1 MILGIWLNNILINMK
16 KWYKNLIW
24 LTLLLFC
31 LPLLVNSQTFEYR
44 KIKNIPDF
52 IQTFNEKSKISEL
65 KKTNH
70 LVDITKYLPKN
81 YKKDG
86 TEDYTAFVQKALN
99 ENRSLLMPNFPI
111 LINDKG
117 LDIPNN
123 TLLVF
128 NVKSLIKLSP
138 SSKTNYQILRIH
150 NKKNIE
156 IYSPK
161 IVGDRYQH
169 LNTKGEWGMGIS
181 IVSSTNINIYNAN
194 IRNCWGDGI
203 YLGQNRG
210 ITNKDIKILY
220 GLIDNN
226 RRNGI
231 SVISVDGLEISN
243 LIISNTNGTS
253 PESGLDFEPN
263 NNNEMLN
270 NITVNNLYTYNN
282 KTNGV
287 VFYLAR
293 LRGAKQK
300 NILININNHTDRYSL
315 ISLGFSSTE
324 IPNVKNKMD
333 NIPLKGN
340 IILKNVD
347 SYNSKYPFR
356 VYKGTLN
363 EGVNIDIYPKDNL
376 KYKNIS
382 IENSFKKVN
391 IK

>member
-1 MILGIWLNNILINMK
+1 MK

-31 LPLLVNSQTFEYR
+31 IPLLVNSQKFEYR

-169 LNTKGEWGMGIS
+169 LNTKGEWG
-181 IVSSTNINIYNAN
+181 
-194 IRNCWGDGI
+194 
-203 YLGQNRG
+203 
-210 ITNKDIKILY
+210 
-220 GLIDNN
+220 
-226 RRNGI
+226 
-231 SVISVDGLEISN
+231 
-243 LIISNTNGTS
+243 
-253 PESGLDFEPN
+253 
-263 NNNEMLN
+263 
-270 NITVNNLYTYNN
+270 
-282 KTNGV
+282 
-287 VFYLAR
+287 
-293 LRGAKQK
+293 
-300 NILININNHTDRYSL
+300 
-315 ISLGFSSTE
+315 
-324 IPNVKNKMD
+324 
-333 NIPLKGN
+333 
-340 IILKNVD
+340 
-347 SYNSKYPFR
+347 
-356 VYKGTLN
+356 
-363 EGVNIDIYPKDNL
+363 
-376 KYKNIS
+376 
-382 IENSFKKVN
+382 
-391 IK
+391 